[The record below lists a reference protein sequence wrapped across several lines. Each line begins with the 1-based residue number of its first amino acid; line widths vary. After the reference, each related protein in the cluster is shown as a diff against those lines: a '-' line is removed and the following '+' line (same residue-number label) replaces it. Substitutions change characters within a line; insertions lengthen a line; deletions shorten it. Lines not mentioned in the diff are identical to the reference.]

1 MPCCLKT
8 NKTSMDFELGQICVQ
23 ILSLQLTDSVTL
35 GKTIERAV
43 IRMLNANG
51 MLFLNFLIE

>member
-1 MPCCLKT
+1 ME
-8 NKTSMDFELGQICVQ
+8 FELGQICVQ

-35 GKTIERAV
+35 GKTTERAV

-51 MLFLNFLIE
+51 MLFLNFLI